1 MRANRRWTSLA
12 AAVAGVVLTVS
23 TGCQTHFG
31 GMTLPS
37 PRYLDHYPQYFI
49 PDPQFPLQ
57 RELNSMLDPEAAANR
72 AGAANP
78 AALPA
83 VGPVAAPAPV
93 APAPIGPG
101 R

>member
-1 MRANRRWTSLA
+1 MCTYRRFWSWAALTAGTALA
-12 AAVAGVVLTVS
+12 GL
-23 TGCQTHFG
+23 TGCQTHMG

-57 RELNSMLDPEAAANR
+57 KELNSQLDPEGVANR
-72 AGAANP
+72 VGAGNP

-83 VGPVAAPAPV
+83 VGPVAAPAP
-93 APAPIGPG
+93 IGPG

>member
-1 MRANRRWTSLA
+1 MRANRRWMSLA
-12 AAVAGVVLTVS
+12 AALAGVTLSGT
-23 TGCQTHFG
+23 TGCQTYFG

-37 PRYLDHYPQYFI
+37 GRYLDHYPQYFA

-57 RELNSMLDPEAAANR
+57 KELNSQLDPEGAANR
-72 AGAANP
+72 IGAGNP

-83 VGPVAAPAPV
+83 VGAVA